1 MLELF
6 EKAVLIGIGA
16 LSLTQKKGEEL
27 LTDLKEKYKFSEE
40 EGKAFLEKIQGAAK
54 ETRAKITEAAEA
66 EVKKT
71 VERIGLDPKDDYELL
86 KQRVEELEKKLGSQE
101 LGSQE

>member
-6 EKAVLIGIGA
+6 EKAVLTGIGA

-27 LTDLKEKYKFSEE
+27 LADLREKYKFSEE
-40 EGKAFLEKIQGAAK
+40 EGKAFLDKIQGAAK
-54 ETRAKITEAAEA
+54 ETRDKITEAAET

-71 VERIGLDPKDDYELL
+71 VERIGLVPKDEYEQL
-86 KQRVEELEKKLGSQE
+86 KQRVDALEKKLGSQE
-101 LGSQE
+101 